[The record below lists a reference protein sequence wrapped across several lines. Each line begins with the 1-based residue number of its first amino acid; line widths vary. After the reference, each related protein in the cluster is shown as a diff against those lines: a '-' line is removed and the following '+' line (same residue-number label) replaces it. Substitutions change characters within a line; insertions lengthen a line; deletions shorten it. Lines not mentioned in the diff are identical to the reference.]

1 MTIEDE
7 QMRES
12 GHQHSTAAAFVV
24 REVVAFRTA
33 VQSVPI
39 TPDVSAASI
48 REQLASYTFD
58 RAVQLD
64 DAMRDA
70 AAMIRRWTLHAT
82 HPRHFGLFVPGVHQA
97 GILGDPLSALY
108 DPQLGAWWTAPAAN
122 EIEIHT
128 LKFLAGILRFYAQPR
143 SSPRAASLDRVP
155 FDPGRSLGVLRL

>member
-64 DAMRDA
+64 GHARRRRDDA
-70 AAMIRRWTLHAT
+70 AVDV
-82 HPRHFGLFVPGVHQA
+82 PRHTSSAFRVVRGCCRSAWRSLRKPATSCSGGRGSRVRRQSSQLSREE
-97 GILGDPLSALY
+97 ILGGQEGISVI
-108 DPQLGAWWTAPAAN
+108 TAPAC
-122 EIEIHT
+122 ESI
-128 LKFLAGILRFYAQPR
+128 
-143 SSPRAASLDRVP
+143 
-155 FDPGRSLGVLRL
+155 GRGGS

>member
-7 QMRES
+7 LMRES

-64 DAMRDA
+64 GHARRRRDDA
-70 AAMIRRWTLHAT
+70 AVDV
-82 HPRHFGLFVPGVHQA
+82 PRHTSSAFRVVRGCCRSAWRSLRKPATSCSGGRGSRVRPQSA
-97 GILGDPLSALY
+97 QLSREKILGWA
-108 DPQLGAWWTAPAAN
+108 
-122 EIEIHT
+122 
-128 LKFLAGILRFYAQPR
+128 
-143 SSPRAASLDRVP
+143 
-155 FDPGRSLGVLRL
+155 